1 MTPKDL
7 ATVIMGSIALFIGV
21 PLSIYIDC
29 IRPIL
34 EFAKPCKEDIDTL
47 LENKDPSAE
56 IFYFDNGFFD
66 PIEVPKAKYYA
77 ILLETEIPNPY
88 EYTVK

>member
-1 MTPKDL
+1 MTSG
-7 ATVIMGSIALFIGV
+7 AIMGIITIFVTILTA
-21 PLSIYIDC
+21 IYFEIV
-29 IRPIL
+29 RPIL
-34 EFAKPCKEDIDTL
+34 EFAKPCKEDINAL